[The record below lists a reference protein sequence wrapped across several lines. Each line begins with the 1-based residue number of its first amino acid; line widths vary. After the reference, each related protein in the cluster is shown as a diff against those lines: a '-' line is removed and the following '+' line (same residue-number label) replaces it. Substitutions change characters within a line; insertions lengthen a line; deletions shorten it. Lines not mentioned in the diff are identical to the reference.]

1 MNNIEAD
8 RQLAMAIYLSTKKTK
23 RELMAE
29 AAEKR
34 AKLFKQGG
42 KKKKKKK

>member
-1 MNNIEAD
+1 MNNIETD
-8 RQLAMAIYLSTKKTK
+8 RRLAIAIYLSTKKTK

-34 AKLFKQGG
+34 AKSFKQGG
-42 KKKKKKK
+42 KKKQKK